1 MYILCIDWNIKIL
14 SNILFLTISFMQLN
28 KDVQKMVNV
37 RVVVTTAVKLY
48 NLKED
53 ETFLT
58 RRKTISFYTRRL
70 MHGVH

>member
-37 RVVVTTAVKLY
+37 RVVVTTAVKLC
-48 NLKED
+48 NLKEG

-70 MHGVH
+70 MQGVH

>member
-1 MYILCIDWNIKIL
+1 
-14 SNILFLTISFMQLN
+14 MQLN